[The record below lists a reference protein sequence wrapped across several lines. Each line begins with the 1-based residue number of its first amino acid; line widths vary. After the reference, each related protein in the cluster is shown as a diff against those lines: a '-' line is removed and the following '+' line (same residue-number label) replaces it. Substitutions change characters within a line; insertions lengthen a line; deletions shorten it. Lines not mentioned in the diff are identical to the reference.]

1 MVNPSYSP
9 NTAEVE
15 SSNLFPPTMI
25 TKGVDINCRPLLRSK
40 VVQTETY
47 NFMDVPKADSL
58 LCFPKLEN
66 YVSSFFAGTQ
76 FSLILQAA
84 EKLAVDSAFSG
95 F

>member
-1 MVNPSYSP
+1 MVDSHIRPH
-9 NTAEVE
+9 TAEVE
-15 SSNLFPPTMI
+15 SSNLSPPTMI
-25 TKGVDINCRPLLRSK
+25 TKGVDRDCQPLLRSK

-76 FSLILQAA
+76 LSLILQAT